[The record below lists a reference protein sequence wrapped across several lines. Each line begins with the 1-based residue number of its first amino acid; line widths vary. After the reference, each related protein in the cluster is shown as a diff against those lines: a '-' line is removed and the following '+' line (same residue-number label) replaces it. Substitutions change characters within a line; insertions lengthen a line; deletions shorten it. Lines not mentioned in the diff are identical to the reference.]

1 MELKQLQTFKTLA
14 EKLNFTRTAQLLNYA
29 QSSVTAQIQGLE
41 IELGVPLFERL
52 GKRVLLTTAGE
63 RLLPYANEILR
74 LADEVQ
80 VTVPGDEIPNGTL
93 TIGAI
98 ESLTTYRLSP
108 ILGEYRRRFPQV
120 ELVFR
125 TGICADL
132 RKEVINGRLDLAFT
146 LEDVVRHDQLVFEEM
161 IDETMLILA
170 HPMHKL
176 VQNKEVH
183 ATDLD
188 GETILVTEP
197 GCSYRTMLEQTLEST
212 GLKNMKIEFS
222 SIEAIKRCAMV
233 GLGVTL
239 LPKVAVT
246 EELISG
252 KLAVLPWRG
261 VEFPFV
267 TRMVWHKDKW
277 ISPALQAF
285 IQIAR
290 QELNHQGKPA
300 LQNKWIG

>member
-300 LQNKWIG
+300 L

>member
-29 QSSVTAQIQGLE
+29 QSSITAQIQGLE

-52 GKRVLLTTAGE
+52 GKRVLLTAAGE

-125 TGICADL
+125 TGICVDL
-132 RKEVINGRLDLAFT
+132 RKEVLNGRLDLAFT
-146 LEDVVRHDQLVFEEM
+146 LEDVVRTRMYLTHAEDWEIVGRVHGEYFGAIRPAATM
-161 IDETMLILA
+161 IVVAKLL
-170 HPMHKL
+170 HP
-176 VQNKEVH
+176 
-183 ATDLD
+183 TW
-188 GETILVTEP
+188 
-197 GCSYRTMLEQTLEST
+197 R
-212 GLKNMKIEFS
+212 IE
-222 SIEAIKRCAMV
+222 IEAEAI
-233 GLGVTL
+233 
-239 LPKVAVT
+239 
-246 EELISG
+246 
-252 KLAVLPWRG
+252 
-261 VEFPFV
+261 
-267 TRMVWHKDKW
+267 
-277 ISPALQAF
+277 
-285 IQIAR
+285 IAS
-290 QELNHQGKPA
+290 E
-300 LQNKWIG
+300 